1 MTNSNNKQSEPL
13 HLNSKNMTDVLGI
26 LVISI
31 ISIIPIGLGI
41 LILCG
46 WGDSLIAGYN
56 TASKEEQQKFN
67 IKRLRLVVALI
78 LFIVPVT
85 ISTPF
90 FFGKEDNAMAHILT
104 TIVCVVIVIIG
115 VILANTWCKK

>member
-1 MTNSNNKQSEPL
+1 
-13 HLNSKNMTDVLGI
+13 MTDVLGI

-41 LILCG
+41 IILSG

-78 LFIVPVT
+78 LFIVPVM

>member
-1 MTNSNNKQSEPL
+1 MI
-13 HLNSKNMTDVLGI
+13 DIIGI
-26 LVISI
+26 VVIGI
-31 ISIIPIGLGI
+31 VSIIPIGLGI

-78 LFIVPVT
+78 LFILPVM

>member
-1 MTNSNNKQSEPL
+1 MI
-13 HLNSKNMTDVLGI
+13 DIIGI
-26 LVISI
+26 VIISI
-31 ISIIPIGLGI
+31 VSIIPIGLGI

-56 TASKEEQQKFN
+56 TASKEEQQKYN

-78 LFIVPVT
+78 LFIVPVV
-85 ISTPF
+85 ISFPF
-90 FFGKEDNAMAHILT
+90 FIGEKANILT
-104 TIVCVVIVIIG
+104 TIVCFIVVVVG